1 MRHARMVMATTI
13 FLGITT
19 GCVEMQRTCSSQEMI
34 AMKEKGFS
42 VVEIDNMCT
51 SYKVK
56 EESIQ
61 AVADVVKA
69 MAANAKDKSKPA
81 GSGNAN
87 AAAFSNNTAAYCTT
101 QFGSCQLGTRAS
113 VGLACQCQTP
123 FGAIPGVT
131 Q

>member
-1 MRHARMVMATTI
+1 
-13 FLGITT
+13 
-19 GCVEMQRTCSSQEMI
+19 MQRTCNTQEMI

-42 VVEIDNMCT
+42 VDDINNMCT

-61 AVADVVKA
+61 AVADVMKTIA
-69 MAANAKDKSKPA
+69 TNPRGRAKQDGFGEDDSSPRGGQTMTNPASFGSALARNSAAS
-81 GSGNAN
+81 
-87 AAAFSNNTAAYCTT
+87 CTT
-101 QFGSCQLGTRAS
+101 LFGSCPLGTPAPA
-113 VGLACQCQTP
+113 GLACHCQTS